1 MKIGVDIRVLMD
13 KKYSGVSEYT
23 ANLLKAILKESESDN
38 QFVFYYNSGKN
49 ISKRMNEWKRDNVEI
64 VASSYPNKFFN
75 YFLQKIFSY
84 PKIENIIGE
93 VDIFWSPHFNFSSF
107 SEKYKTK
114 RVLTVHDLSFI
125 RYPKYFNWRQ
135 NLWHR
140 LLNVKKI
147 ISNSDRVVA
156 VSENT
161 KNDIVDLI
169 KKDKEDVEVIYSGN
183 NLLKKEIKKVEVE
196 KFRNKYFANS
206 NFPYILY
213 LGTIEPR
220 KNISNLIKAYNLF
233 RERNENTNIKLVLAG
248 MFGWKT
254 KKIFKEYKKSK
265 YREDIIFLNY
275 VEKEDKDVLY
285 SQAKLFVYPSFYEGF
300 GFPPLEAMTYG
311 IPTICSNVS
320 SLPEI
325 VSGSALMINPFNVEE
340 IAIAIENVLKDK
352 DYYNYLSEKS
362 LKRAQDFSWDISAKK
377 YLQLFKDLKNEER
390 K

>member
-23 ANLLKAILKESESDN
+23 ANLLNAILKEAGDDDK
-38 QFVFYYNSGKN
+38 FVFYYNSGKN
-49 ISKRMNEWKRDNVEI
+49 ISKRMEEWNRNNVEI
-64 VASSYPNKFFN
+64 VVSRYPNKFFN
-75 YFLQKIFSY
+75 YFLQKILSY
-84 PKIENIIGE
+84 PKIENIIGDI
-93 VDIFWSPHFNFSSF
+93 DIFWSPHFNFSSF
-107 SEKYKTK
+107 SKKYKTK

-147 ISNSDRVVA
+147 ILNSDRIVA

-161 KNDIVDLI
+161 RNDIIDLT
-169 KKDKEDVEVIYSGN
+169 KQNKEKIEVIYSGN
-183 NLLKKEIKKVEVE
+183 NLKKKDIDKIDIE

-206 NFPYILY
+206 NFSYILY

-220 KNISNLIKAYNLF
+220 KNILNLIKAYNLF
-233 RERNENTNIKLVLAG
+233 RERNGNTNIKLVLAG

-254 KKIFKEYKKSK
+254 KKIFKEYEKSK
-265 YREDIIFLNY
+265 YREDIVFLNY

-285 SQAKLFVYPSFYEGF
+285 SQAKIFVYPSFYEGF

-325 VSGSALMINPFNVEE
+325 VSSSALMVNPFNVEE
-340 IAIAIENVLKDK
+340 MAIAIENVLNDK
-352 DYYNYLSEKS
+352 DYYNYLSEES
-362 LKRAQDFSWDISAKK
+362 LKRVKYFSWDISAKK
-377 YLQLFKDLKNEER
+377 YLQLFKDLKNEDN
-390 K
+390 